1 MDTTHTTIYVWILHQ
16 LKESQNRNSWLKI
29 SISQEEKEAI
39 DKKFCNSG
47 LRTKSEFVR
56 AMIFTGLI
64 VYFSEDNMKQIMRDF
79 SSASNNINQIA
90 MRVNRTDNLYTDDLA
105 QLKESQSKM
114 NTHLMRMIGQLHFL
128 KKSTEITPESMKD
141 ALERAEDFL

>member
-1 MDTTHTTIYVWILHQ
+1 MKD
-16 LKESQNRNSWLKI
+16 SQKRNSWLKI
-29 SISQEEKEAI
+29 RISQEEKEAI
-39 DKKFCNSG
+39 DKKFFNSG
-47 LRTKSEFVR
+47 LKTKSEFVR

-90 MRVNRTDNLYTDDLA
+90 MRVNRTGNLYKDDLT
-105 QLKESQSKM
+105 QLKENQHKM

-128 KKSTEITPESMKD
+128 KKSTEINPETINGTFTN
-141 ALERAEDFL
+141 AENFQ